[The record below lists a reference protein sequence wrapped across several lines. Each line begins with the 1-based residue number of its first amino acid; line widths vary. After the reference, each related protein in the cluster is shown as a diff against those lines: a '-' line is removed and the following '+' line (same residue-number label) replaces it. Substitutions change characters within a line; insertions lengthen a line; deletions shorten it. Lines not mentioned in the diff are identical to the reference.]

1 MLFLVK
7 HNGFGMLKKTQNFK
21 SREAQGLQ
29 HCAINHSNR
38 GSNFNNL
45 QATTKSKTGMLPL
58 GSENRNPH
66 ASYSETETGE
76 KIAPTPN
83 LTEDDEL
90 RAYKDKYTHFFF
102 CLNV

>member
-1 MLFLVK
+1 MVLVCSRK
-7 HNGFGMLKKTQNFK
+7 HRIYN
-21 SREAQGLQ
+21 QGLQ

-45 QATTKSKTGMLPL
+45 QTTRKSKTGMLPL

-66 ASYSETETGE
+66 ASHSETETGE

-90 RAYKDKYTHFFF
+90 RAYKDKYTHFF